1 VPSNNVT
8 EAISIAKDL
17 DLLGHEARLSRLK
30 ALILQKE
37 KPLSDAGAKEA
48 SALRMRAQT
57 LQMSL
62 TQEGRAPGVLDTMK
76 EEEQYDRLVSIL
88 FR

>member
-1 VPSNNVT
+1 VLRNDIT
-8 EAISIAKDL
+8 DAISIAKDL
-17 DLLGHEARLSRLK
+17 ELLGHEARLLRLK
-30 ALILQKE
+30 ALILQK
-37 KPLSDAGAKEA
+37 AKLQPHVCAREA

-62 TQEGRAPGVLDTMK
+62 TQDGRAPGIRDTMD
-76 EEEQYDRLVSIL
+76 EEEKYDRLVSIL

>member
-1 VPSNNVT
+1 MPRKNVT
-8 EAISIAKDL
+8 EAISIAKEL

-30 ALILQKE
+30 ALVLQTTR
-37 KPLSDAGAKEA
+37 PLSEVGMREL
-48 SALRMRAQT
+48 SALSMRAQT

-62 TQEGRAPGVLDTMK
+62 TQEGRAPGVSENM
-76 EEEQYDRLVSIL
+76 EEEERYDRLISIL